1 MSFTFIAKIKT
12 ILLIAM
18 MIVLSQ
24 GRPLPATHSTPC
36 KSQCIDIGN
45 KYCTS
50 FQGS

>member
-1 MSFTFIAKIKT
+1 MSFSFIAKIKA
-12 ILLIAM
+12 ILLIEM

-24 GRPLPATHSTPC
+24 GRPLPSIQSTPC
-36 KSQCIDIGN
+36 KSQCIDVGN